1 MGRTSEA
8 GRSANCDGRILEYLV
23 YTSRKYGIESYDFL
37 NSIISAYKRGVF
49 EHGSLTIECRERGE
63 KYSFFRITCAG
74 QLIAQT
80 RINLNMLKGM
90 IKRKKLP
97 DAPEFAFK
105 NEAFVKPY
113 KKLRII
119 DLKPGMRRINIRAKV
134 IKKSKVESI
143 LSRFNLYP
151 IDISTAII
159 SDGTDSIKLIL
170 WNEQAKT
177 VSSGDTVEIENGYVR
192 NYRGEKQ
199 LGITRNGKIN
209 IVNTNQKSEVPICF

>member
-1 MGRTSEA
+1 MRMGRTSEA

-80 RINLNMLKGM
+80 RINLNMLKG
-90 IKRKKLP
+90 
-97 DAPEFAFK
+97 
-105 NEAFVKPY
+105 
-113 KKLRII
+113 
-119 DLKPGMRRINIRAKV
+119 KV